1 MFTRENEYKGATMK
15 KVAIYAGLFAVL
27 ASPFAALAAPAA
39 QSSTKSNS
47 DSVTITGKVSCS
59 RFGLGSVSARKGMSI
74 AQTIQYC
81 VNFQGG
87 QYTLVSG
94 NQIFGLAGDSNQLAK
109 LSGQTVAVAGHL
121 NQDEPRGTSYV
132 LMGTVEA
139 TSIAP
144 AKN

>member
-1 MFTRENEYKGATMK
+1 M
-15 KVAIYAGLFAVL
+15 
-27 ASPFAALAAPAA
+27 
-39 QSSTKSNS
+39 
-47 DSVTITGKVSCS
+47 SV
-59 RFGLGSVSARKGMSI
+59 